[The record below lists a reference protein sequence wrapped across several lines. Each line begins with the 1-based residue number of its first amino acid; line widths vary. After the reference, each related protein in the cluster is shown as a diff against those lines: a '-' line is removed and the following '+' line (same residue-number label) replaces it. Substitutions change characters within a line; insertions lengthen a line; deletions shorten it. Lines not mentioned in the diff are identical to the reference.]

1 MTQSSFFSISR
12 VSLQE
17 KIAATFGMPKAQLRA
32 EIIFQN
38 IYKLYRFQKPVDT
51 RRCERR
57 VHNACGG
64 TQAIQQRSVHRFLE
78 SVSQEKTHFADV
90 SHDVNAWIFQ
100 HFSFEKPVTVFKTS
114 VSEHDSSVK
123 FLMQLADGKLVES
136 VLIPERARLT
146 LCVSTQVGCAQG
158 CRFCQTGRMGLARS
172 LTTAEIVGQL
182 MAVEEW
188 RKSNTNL
195 SLSSYKKVT
204 NIVYMGMGEPLDNLE
219 NVIESTKIF
228 CDPKAFF
235 LSHNKVTVSTV
246 GMLPALSQILEQTP
260 VAVALSLHSPFDE
273 ERSKLMPVN
282 LRHPISEVI
291 ATLKEHIQKNTRR
304 SFMVQYT
311 MLRGVNDSL
320 KHAQALVELLKDVGA
335 KINLI
340 PLNEHVGTAYRR
352 PDLKNIYEFQ
362 QTLKNAGMV
371 ATIRLSKGRDI
382 QAACGQ
388 LI

>member
-1 MTQSSFFSISR
+1 MTTSSFFSISR
-12 VSLQE
+12 DSLQE
-17 KIAATFGMPKAQLRA
+17 KIAAAFGMAKSQLRS
-32 EIIFQN
+32 EIVFQN
-38 IYKLYRFQKPVDT
+38 AYKL
-51 RRCERR
+51 
-57 VHNACGG
+57 
-64 TQAIQQRSVHRFLE
+64 
-78 SVSQEKTHFADV
+78 QEKNHFQNV
-90 SHDVNAWIFQ
+90 SNEVNNWIFE
-100 HFSFEKPVTVFKTS
+100 HFTFENPVTIFKTAI
-114 VSEHDSSVK
+114 SEQDSSVK

-158 CRFCQTGRMGLARS
+158 CRFCQTGRMGLARN
-172 LTTAEIVGQL
+172 LTTSEIVGQL
-182 MAVEEW
+182 IAVEQW
-188 RKSNTNL
+188 RKSAQSAATSN
-195 SLSSYKKVT
+195 LSSYKKVT

-235 LSHNKVTVSTV
+235 LSHHKVTVSTV
-246 GMLPALSQILEQTP
+246 GLLPQLPELLAKTQVSI
-260 VAVALSLHSPFDE
+260 ALSLHSPFDD

-282 LRHPISEVI
+282 LRHPIADVV
-291 ATLKEHIQKNTRR
+291 AVLKEHIKNDIRK

-311 MLRGVNDSL
+311 MIRGVNDTQ
-320 KHAQALVELLKDVGA
+320 KHAQALVDLLEGVGA

-340 PLNEHVGTAYRR
+340 PLNEHVGTSYRR
-352 PDLKNIYEFQ
+352 PDLKHIYEFQ